1 MQWCLVGMPGFL
13 MAFLSLGA
21 RTYRDG
27 FEYRCY
33 SATQNRDVEAYIEPL
48 RQVQR
53 LPKRIPTVQDF
64 QTIHAV
70 ADLWLKEYREGR
82 LRPIPPAFADEEMP
96 RGAREQIMNGRSA
109 LVATLKSASVSASK
123 QGLRAEPVSLLLKAY
138 EILEITKTSD
148 GFLMGLS
155 ARSQWTTVAHL
166 ARELSKMSPKERK
179 RWLPEIDR
187 HLAATRQASLKAR
200 EFEERLKQSPEAT
213 QFVGGVEIRDL
224 HTLLAY
230 RSKNLSM
237 LTSRGR
243 TGSVL
248 EAQGVVAVQAQREQ
262 EAALRLVR
270 QAVAEGTT
278 LPKLMADPP
287 KDPPAPAGADAR
299 MRPGYGVPPWAY
311 PAWRERMRWMRPPMP
326 PAPGTPVTGS
336 RGPQSVASLQPVP
349 SP

>member
-1 MQWCLVGMPGFL
+1 
-13 MAFLSLGA
+13 
-21 RTYRDG
+21 
-27 FEYRCY
+27 
-33 SATQNRDVEAYIEPL
+33 
-48 RQVQR
+48 
-53 LPKRIPTVQDF
+53 
-64 QTIHAV
+64 
-70 ADLWLKEYREGR
+70 
-82 LRPIPPAFADEEMP
+82 
-96 RGAREQIMNGRSA
+96 MNGRSA

-123 QGLRAEPVSLLLKAY
+123 QGLRAEAVSLLLKAY

-270 QAVAEGTT
+270 QAVAEGDL

-287 KDPPAPAGADAR
+287 KDPPAPAGPDAR
-299 MRPGYGVPPWAY
+299 MRPGYGVSPWAY